1 MRSFKAEEF
10 GEAHLQGRALKQ
22 KIGQVGLFGEWL
34 ERHKFGKFVRWQP
47 GAFVTVAVEQNGAP
61 KIPSAAALNQY
72 ILVQVSCR
80 GWCGGCVLM
89 IACARAR
96 ARVSWGGGC
105 VFTYVLPA
113 LARVCGRRWAIRF
126 QGPRAAP

>member
-1 MRSFKAEEF
+1 MLSFKAEEF

-47 GAFVTVAVEQNGAP
+47 GAFVTVAVEQNGVP

-80 GWCGGCVLM
+80 RWRGGCS
-89 IACARAR
+89 R
-96 ARVSWGGGC
+96 G
-105 VFTYVLPA
+105 
-113 LARVCGRRWAIRF
+113 
-126 QGPRAAP
+126 